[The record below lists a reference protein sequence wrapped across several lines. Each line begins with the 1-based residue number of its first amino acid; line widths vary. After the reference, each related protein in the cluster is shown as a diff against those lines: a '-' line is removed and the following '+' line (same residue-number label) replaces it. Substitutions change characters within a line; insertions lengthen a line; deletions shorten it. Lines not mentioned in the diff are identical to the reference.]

1 MKKRTIS
8 RLLAAFLSV
17 MLVMQS
23 FCLTAFAAEDTA
35 ATTVQIPNG
44 STAEQVNQILTQALL
59 AEDADTAV
67 WEYECV
73 GKSGLLKNTAWGS
86 IAGFTSK
93 TGTYFK
99 TTYTHPALAENADG
113 TYQVRVAA
121 DHTEVYTINKIAKAQ
136 STIALNAKAEVSM
149 VCREDGSMDVD
160 ATKAAIFDAAVAS
173 TTPALTAKDVT
184 IQYFA
189 KATIGSLTDYDKKW
203 VPLEGEKGTLL
214 TYPAISA
221 GEQKIRISWDGD
233 ETYDSFTAE
242 TTITLTDR
250 PEAEYELNENPT
262 VKLVYGDDLQVDYS
276 DINAAVFN
284 AVVASSEVLTADN
297 VTITYY
303 ATPVTGAV
311 GNMGRDWAPLTGGKV
326 SGLTYPALSEGTHKV
341 RITFAGN
348 AQYAKTV
355 VEAEV
360 NVTGRDPMTFT
371 LNEAPYEVG
380 LVFNDEQGCDY
391 DKTAKAIYDAVVK
404 STSPAVDYTEMT
416 VEYNAG
422 TESFPVY
429 KPLNNTDVLT
439 RKFGEGSW
447 SIRIS
452 WGGSREF
459 APAQTVAAVTV
470 TDNRMAS
477 AVVLKDGG
485 SFTYNPDVS
494 AMKQGVMDSVI
505 DWENSTLPA
514 KETLS
519 IDDFTFAYEAQLSL
533 LDGLSGDIADNV
545 LDKLL
550 KDQTIQKKYVPFEG
564 EKYELLGQLLGEY
577 PQIGAGEHKIRV
589 TYKGSAAYKPSQAAD
604 GTISVSKA
612 KVKVSVKSTSM
623 TVSEAKKNGLDLV
636 TTNPADNFNVY
647 VVYAGLTSNVTSA
660 LYLELPSRYTD
671 NSLALKLIDK
681 TLESLGQKTLT
692 QMLRDGI
699 TVGELRDLL
708 LHTEI
713 IDALDKIGID
723 TGALGQLV
731 KVIDKLPAIGDSI
744 RICFGQPEHAGM
756 YSVTAVTENKNYNT
770 GVGIGALVLKADK
783 ARLVWNQS
791 IGRKIS
797 AADAKTADFGATLQ
811 MGDAAAADQSSV
823 HVLYSGFTSKWKV
836 YSSTTTPPTE
846 PGRYSMTVVLLGGD
860 YQAAPITRSFQITK

>member
-35 ATTVQIPNG
+35 ATTVQIPKG
-44 STAEQVNQILTQALL
+44 STEAQVNQILTKALL
-59 AEDADTAV
+59 AEDADTAA

-73 GKSGLLKNTAWGS
+73 GKSGLQKNTAWGS
-86 IAGFTSK
+86 IEGFTSETRK
-93 TGTYFK
+93 YLIK
-99 TTYTHPALAENADG
+99 TTYTHPALAKNADG
-113 TYQVRVAA
+113 MYQVRVAGTA
-121 DHTEVYTINKIAKAQ
+121 QEYTIDKIAKAQ
-136 STIALNAKAEVSM
+136 SAIGLKENAEVSM
-149 VCREDGSMDVD
+149 VCKEDGSMDVD
-160 ATKAAIFDAAVAS
+160 KTKTAIFDAAVAS
-173 TTPALTAKDVT
+173 TTPEELTAEDVT

-189 KATIGSLTDYDKKW
+189 KSTIGSLSDYDKKW
-203 VPLEGEKGTLL
+203 VPLEGEKDTLL

-233 ETYDSFTAE
+233 ENYDSFTAE
-242 TTITLTDR
+242 TTIMLTDR
-250 PEAEYELNENPT
+250 PEAPYTPNQNPT

-276 DINAAVFN
+276 GIEKTVFD

-303 ATPVTGAV
+303 ATAVTGAV
-311 GNMGRDWAPLTGGKV
+311 GDIGRNWVPL
-326 SGLTYPALSEGTHKV
+326 SGNKWYPAISAGEQKI

-416 VEYNAG
+416 VEYNVG
-422 TESFPVY
+422 TELVPVY

-439 RKFGEGSW
+439 KKFGEGSW

-452 WGGSREF
+452 WGGNKEF

-533 LDGLSGDIADNV
+533 LDGLSGDIADDV
-545 LDKLL
+545 LKKLL

-564 EKYELLGQLLGEY
+564 EKYKLSDQLLGEY

-708 LHTEI
+708 LNTEI

>member
-35 ATTVQIPNG
+35 AKTVQIPKG
-44 STAEQVNQILTQALL
+44 SAAEQVNQILTQALL
-59 AEDADTAV
+59 TDDAEDAE

-73 GKSGLLKNTAWGS
+73 GKSGLLTNKAWGS
-86 IAGFTSK
+86 IEGFTSVRK
-93 TGTYFK
+93 YSK

-113 TYQVRVAA
+113 IYQVRVAGM
-121 DHTEVYTINKIAKAQ
+121 TQEYTIDKIAKAQ
-136 STIALNAKAEVSM
+136 SAIELKKNAEVSM
-149 VCREDGSMDVD
+149 VCKEDGSMDVD
-160 ATKAAIFDAAVAS
+160 ATKAAIFKEAVAS
-173 TTPALTAKDVT
+173 ITPALTAEDVT
-184 IQYFA
+184 IEYNA
-189 KATIGSLTDYDKKW
+189 ARLGIKAVW
-203 VPLEGEKGTLL
+203 VPLSGDKW
-214 TYPAISA
+214 YPAISA

-233 ETYDSFTAE
+233 ENYDSFTAE
-242 TTITLTDR
+242 TTIMLTDR
-250 PEAEYELNENPT
+250 PEAPYTPNQNPT

-276 DINAAVFN
+276 GIEKTVFD
-284 AVVASSEVLTADN
+284 AVVASSEVLMADN

-303 ATPVTGAV
+303 ATAVTGAV
-311 GNMGRDWAPLTGGKV
+311 GDIGRNWVPLTGGTV
-326 SGLTYPALSEGTHKV
+326 GSLTYPALSEGTHKV
-341 RITFAGN
+341 CITFAGN

-355 VEAEV
+355 VEAKV

-416 VEYNAG
+416 VEYNVG
-422 TESFPVY
+422 TELVPVY

-439 RKFGEGSW
+439 KKFGEGSW

-452 WGGSREF
+452 WGGNKDF

-533 LDGLSGDIADNV
+533 LDGLSGDIADDV
-545 LDKLL
+545 LKKLL

-564 EKYELLGQLLGEY
+564 EKYKLSDQLLGEY

-708 LHTEI
+708 LNTEI

>member
-44 STAEQVNQILTQALL
+44 STEAQVNQILTQALL
-59 AEDADTAV
+59 TDDAEDIK

-73 GKSGLLKNTAWGS
+73 GKKGLQTHTAWGS

-93 TGTYFK
+93 TGKYFT

-113 TYQVRVAA
+113 TYQVRVAK
-121 DHTEVYTINKIAKAQ
+121 DPTEVYTINKIAKAQ
-136 STIALNAKAEVSM
+136 STIALNEKAEVSM
-149 VCREDGSMDVD
+149 VCKEDGSMDVD
-160 ATKAAIFDAAVAS
+160 ETKAAIFDAAVVS
-173 TTPALTAKDVT
+173 TTPKLTAEDVT

-189 KATIGSLTDYDKKW
+189 KSTIGSLSDYDKKW
-203 VPLEGEKGTLL
+203 VPLEGEKDTLL

-221 GEQKIRISWDGD
+221 GEQKIRISWDGN

-311 GNMGRDWAPLTGGKV
+311 GDMGRKWVPLTGGKV

-341 RITFAGN
+341 CITFAGN

-439 RKFGEGSW
+439 KKFGEGSW

-470 TDNRMAS
+470 TDNRIAS

-533 LDGLSGDIADNV
+533 LDGLSGDIADKV

-564 EKYELLGQLLGEY
+564 EKYELLDQLLGEY

-811 MGDAAAADQSSV
+811 MGDAAPVDQSSV

>member
-44 STAEQVNQILTQALL
+44 STEEQVNQILTKALL
-59 AEDADTAV
+59 TDDAENAR
-67 WEYECV
+67 WEYQCTA
-73 GKSGLLKNTAWGS
+73 KSGLQKNTAWGS
-86 IAGFTSK
+86 IAGFTSE
-93 TGTYFK
+93 TGKYFT
-99 TTYTHPALAENADG
+99 TTYTHPALAKNADG
-113 TYQVRVAA
+113 IYQVRVAG
-121 DHTEVYTINKIAKAQ
+121 TTQEYTIDKIAKAQ
-136 STIALNAKAEVSM
+136 STIELKENAEVSM
-149 VCREDGSMDVD
+149 VCKEDGSMDVD
-160 ATKAAIFDAAVAS
+160 ATRAAIFKAAVAS
-173 TTPALTAKDVT
+173 ITPALTAEDVT
-184 IQYFA
+184 IDYNA
-189 KATIGSLTDYDKKW
+189 ARLGIKAVW
-203 VPLEGEKGTLL
+203 VPLSGDKW
-214 TYPAISA
+214 YPAISA
-221 GEQKIRISWDGD
+221 GEQKIRISWDGN
-233 ETYDSFTAE
+233 EAYDSFAAE
-242 TTITLTDR
+242 TTIMLTDR
-250 PEAEYELNENPT
+250 PEAPYTPNQNPT

-276 DINAAVFN
+276 GIEKKVFD

-311 GNMGRDWAPLTGGKV
+311 GDLGRNWVPLTGGKV

-341 RITFAGN
+341 CITFAGN

-416 VEYNAG
+416 VEYNVG
-422 TESFPVY
+422 TEHAPVY
-429 KPLNNTDVLT
+429 KPLNNTGVLT
-439 RKFGEGSW
+439 KKFGEGSW

-452 WGGSREF
+452 WGGNKDF

-533 LDGLSGDIADNV
+533 LDGLSGDIADDV
-545 LDKLL
+545 LKKLL

-564 EKYELLGQLLGEY
+564 EKYEAFEYLLGEY

-589 TYKGSAAYKPSQAAD
+589 TYKGSAAYKPNQAAD

-647 VVYAGLTSNVTSA
+647 VIYAGLTGNVTSA

-708 LHTEI
+708 LNTEI

-811 MGDAAAADQSSV
+811 MGDAAPVDQSSV